1 MRILGV
7 DYGERR
13 IGIAVSDE
21 LGMTAQGLA
30 TIQRKN
36 RAADL
41 EQIDAC
47 VRRYAVER
55 VVVGYP
61 LRLDG
66 SEGVQCEK
74 VNRFIRRLE
83 RRLAIPVVR
92 HDEMLSTQEAEGLL
106 REAGVRR
113 EKWRARVDGI
123 AACIILQRYLD
134 APGDG
139 EGAGRPPGSHP

>member
-21 LGMTAQGLA
+21 LGMTARGLA

-66 SEGVQCEK
+66 SQGVQCEK

-83 RRLAIPVVR
+83 KRLTIPVVR
-92 HDEMLSTQEAEGLL
+92 RDEMLSTKEAEELL
-106 REAGVRR
+106 RETGVRP
-113 EKWRARVDGI
+113 EKRRAMVDGI

-134 APGDG
+134 APPDG
-139 EGAGRPPGSHP
+139 KGTGTSPGSHP